1 MGDIGAAVRV
11 LRAFDCRSF
20 DKEVAAARSHANNV
34 ARAARHGG
42 KTLCA
47 NPYTARALLARERAD
62 EYRFWTAEQRRADRE
77 IRMASTE
84 GEWEESED
92 PPECG

>member
-1 MGDIGAAVRV
+1 MRAAAVRV
-11 LRAFDCRSF
+11 LQAIDCRSF

-47 NPYTARALLARERAD
+47 NPYTARALLARARAD